1 MKDVEHIGK
10 DRQNTQQN
18 YKFRGIDDMYNELHK
33 HFSKHEVFI
42 TSEVISTEREER
54 QAKNGGN
61 LIYSILNIKHT
72 FYATDGSS
80 VSSVMIGEA
89 VDSADKASNKAMSTA
104 LKYTLMQMFLIP
116 TEEEKDTEYHTHE
129 VKPKKQTINDVQFNS
144 ALKRINE
151 GDMLVLDKVLELY
164 YIPNDKKKIL
174 ESAKEKYI
182 SDNA

>member
-18 YKFRGIDDMYNELHK
+18 YTFRGIDDMYNELHR

-54 QAKNGGN
+54 QTKNGGN

-89 VDSADKASNKAMSTA
+89 MDSADKASNKAMSTA

-116 TEEEKDTEYHTHE
+116 TKDEKDTEYQTHE
-129 VKPKKQTINDVQFNS
+129 VSPKKPLINEVQFNS
-144 ALKRINE
+144 ALKRISE
-151 GDMLVLDKVLELY
+151 GDVNLLDKVTEMY
-164 YIPNDKKKIL
+164 FIPNHKL
-174 ESAKEKYI
+174 NVLLSAKENYI
-182 SDNA
+182 KTNA